1 MMRAKPNHSR
11 VRLAIAILLGVH
23 SLAMAGEEAAAPSKQ
38 ALAIDR
44 GRKIYLTGV
53 PADGAPLAASVGSPA
68 MEVPAS
74 ILKCVN
80 CHGRDGRG
88 QVEGGIAPANIRW
101 EELTKPS
108 GSVAAGRRQRTAY
121 SGKLLIRAIAQGLDA
136 SGNPLDS
143 AMPRYRLTHEQAAD
157 LVAYLEVLGCEADPG
172 VTETSLKIG
181 VVLPPANVTGSARAI
196 REVIAAFALQ
206 VNEQGGFYGR
216 TLRLSFVTSP
226 DDVEARAGAIRDL
239 VETEQP
245 FALISSY
252 VAGCEE
258 EVGRYLE
265 DNKIPLIG
273 PIALY
278 AKDEPSRHRHVFHLV
293 AGLAGQG
300 EALGRFAAQLP
311 ELSHSAAL
319 MVRREGDDE
328 IRTLSVTIGKRLM
341 DGGWV
346 AARDVA
352 LTENST
358 PDWATLLRSGDTGS
372 VFWFAPAS
380 GLDQFYRA
388 AVKAGSYPFLFA
400 PSALAGNE
408 LLSAPA
414 GFAGRIFSS
423 FPTLPSDQTS
433 AGRSELLKLASEG
446 HAFDGNFPRMALSSA
461 KLLAHG
467 LRQMGKE
474 VSREKLVETLENLYD
489 YNTEQTP
496 AVTFTRNRRVGAQ
509 GVHVVG
515 IDTQRKS
522 LILPSTWVPLN

>member
-1 MMRAKPNHSR
+1 MRTGRNRRRA
-11 VRLAIAILLGVH
+11 RLFSAFLSGMCA
-23 SLAMAGEEAAAPSKQ
+23 LALAAEEPAPSERS
-38 ALAIDR
+38 AAISR
-44 GRKIYLTGV
+44 GRQIYLTGV
-53 PADGAPLAASVGSPA
+53 PVNGAPLSASVGDPA
-68 MEVPAS
+68 MDVPAS
-74 ILKCVN
+74 ILKCSN
-80 CHGRDGRG
+80 CHGSDGRG
-88 QVEGGIAPANIRW
+88 KAEGGVTPANIRW
-101 EELTKPS
+101 EELTKPATS
-108 GSVAAGRRQRTAY
+108 GPAGRRRSAY
-121 SGKLLIRAIAQGLDA
+121 SGKLLVRAIALGIDA
-136 SGNPLDS
+136 SGNRLDP

-157 LVAYLEVLGCEADPG
+157 LVAYLEVLGRETDPG

-181 VVLPPANVTGSARAI
+181 VVLPPASITGSAQAI
-196 REVIAAFALQ
+196 REVIAAFVLQ

-216 TLRLSFVTSP
+216 KVRLSFVTSP
-226 DDVEARAGAIRDL
+226 DEIEARAGAIRDF

-258 EVGRYLE
+258 EIGRYLE
-265 DNKIPLIG
+265 ENKIPLIG

-311 ELSHSAAL
+311 QLKHSVAL
-319 MVRREGDDE
+319 MVRREGDDQ
-328 IRTLSVTIGKRLM
+328 IRTLTETIGKRLI

-352 LTENST
+352 LTETST
-358 PDWATLLRSGDTGS
+358 PDWAALLWGGDTCS

-380 GLDQFYRA
+380 GLDEFYRA

-400 PSALAGNE
+400 PSALTGRE

-433 AGRSELLKLASEG
+433 AGRSELLKLAGEG
-446 HAFDGNFPRMALSSA
+446 HVFDGNFPRIALSSA

-474 VSREKLVETLENLYD
+474 VSREKLVETLENFYD
-489 YNTEQTP
+489 YNTGQTP
-496 AVTFTRNRRVGAQ
+496 AVTFNRNRRVGAQ

-522 LILPSTWVPLN
+522 LVLPSTWIPLN

>member
-1 MMRAKPNHSR
+1 MCA
-11 VRLAIAILLGVH
+11 LA
-23 SLAMAGEEAAAPSKQ
+23 LAAEEPAPSERS
-38 ALAIDR
+38 AAISR
-44 GRKIYLTGV
+44 GRQIYLTGV
-53 PADGAPLAASVGSPA
+53 PVNGAPLSASVGDPA
-68 MEVPAS
+68 MDVPAS
-74 ILKCVN
+74 ILKCSN
-80 CHGRDGRG
+80 CHGSDGRG
-88 QVEGGIAPANIRW
+88 KAEGGVTPANIRW
-101 EELTKPS
+101 EELTKPATS
-108 GSVAAGRRQRTAY
+108 GPAGRRRSAY
-121 SGKLLIRAIAQGLDA
+121 SGKLLVRAIALGIDA
-136 SGNPLDS
+136 SGNRLDP

-157 LVAYLEVLGCEADPG
+157 LVAYLEVLGRETDPG

-181 VVLPPANVTGSARAI
+181 VVLPPASITGSAQAI
-196 REVIAAFALQ
+196 REVIAAFVLQ

-216 TLRLSFVTSP
+216 KVRLSFVTSP
-226 DDVEARAGAIRDL
+226 DEIEARAGAIRDF

-258 EVGRYLE
+258 EIGRYLE
-265 DNKIPLIG
+265 ENKIPLIG

-311 ELSHSAAL
+311 QLKHSVAL
-319 MVRREGDDE
+319 MVRREGDDQ
-328 IRTLSVTIGKRLM
+328 IRTLTETIGKRLI

-352 LTENST
+352 LTETST
-358 PDWATLLRSGDTGS
+358 PDWAGLLRGGDTCS

-380 GLDQFYRA
+380 GLDEFYRA

-400 PSALAGNE
+400 PSALTGRE

-433 AGRSELLKLASEG
+433 AGRSELLKLAGEG
-446 HAFDGNFPRMALSSA
+446 HVFDGNFPRIALSSA

-474 VSREKLVETLENLYD
+474 VSREKLVETLENFYD
-489 YNTEQTP
+489 YNTGQTP
-496 AVTFTRNRRVGAQ
+496 AVTFNRNRRVGAQ

-522 LILPSTWVPLN
+522 LVLPSTWIPLN

>member
-1 MMRAKPNHSR
+1 MCA
-11 VRLAIAILLGVH
+11 LA
-23 SLAMAGEEAAAPSKQ
+23 LAAEEPAPSERS
-38 ALAIDR
+38 AAISR
-44 GRKIYLTGV
+44 GRQIYLTGV
-53 PADGAPLAASVGSPA
+53 PVNGAPLSASVGDPA
-68 MEVPAS
+68 MDVPAS
-74 ILKCVN
+74 ILKCSN
-80 CHGRDGRG
+80 CHGSDGRG
-88 QVEGGIAPANIRW
+88 KAEGGVTPANIRW
-101 EELTKPS
+101 EELTKPATS
-108 GSVAAGRRQRTAY
+108 GPAGRRRSAY
-121 SGKLLIRAIAQGLDA
+121 SGKLLVRAIALGIDA
-136 SGNPLDS
+136 SGNRLDP

-157 LVAYLEVLGCEADPG
+157 LVAYLEVLGRETDPG

-181 VVLPPANVTGSARAI
+181 VVLPPASITGSAQAI
-196 REVIAAFALQ
+196 REVIAAFVLQ

-216 TLRLSFVTSP
+216 KVRLSFVTSP
-226 DDVEARAGAIRDL
+226 DEIEARAGAIRDF

-258 EVGRYLE
+258 EIGRYLE
-265 DNKIPLIG
+265 ENKIPLIG

-311 ELSHSAAL
+311 QLKHSVAL
-319 MVRREGDDE
+319 MVRREGDDQ
-328 IRTLSVTIGKRLM
+328 IRTLTETIGKRLI

-352 LTENST
+352 LTGTST
-358 PDWATLLRSGDTGS
+358 PDWAGLLRGGDTCS

-380 GLDQFYRA
+380 GLDEFYRA

-400 PSALAGNE
+400 PSALTGRE

-433 AGRSELLKLASEG
+433 AGRSELLKLAGEG
-446 HAFDGNFPRMALSSA
+446 HVFDGNFPRIALSSA

-474 VSREKLVETLENLYD
+474 VSREKLVETLENFYD
-489 YNTEQTP
+489 YNTGQTP
-496 AVTFTRNRRVGAQ
+496 AVTFNRNRRVGAQ

-522 LILPSTWVPLN
+522 LVLPSTWIPLN

>member
-1 MMRAKPNHSR
+1 MRTGRNRRRA
-11 VRLAIAILLGVH
+11 RLFSAFLPGMCA
-23 SLAMAGEEAAAPSKQ
+23 LALAAEEPAPSERS
-38 ALAIDR
+38 AAISR
-44 GRKIYLTGV
+44 GRQIYLTGV
-53 PADGAPLAASVGSPA
+53 PVNGAPLSASVGDPA
-68 MEVPAS
+68 MDVPAS
-74 ILKCVN
+74 ILKCSN
-80 CHGRDGRG
+80 CHGSDGRG
-88 QVEGGIAPANIRW
+88 KAEGGVTPANIRW
-101 EELTKPS
+101 EELTKPATS
-108 GSVAAGRRQRTAY
+108 GPAGRRRSAY
-121 SGKLLIRAIAQGLDA
+121 SGKLLVRAIALGIDA
-136 SGNPLDS
+136 SGNRLDP

-157 LVAYLEVLGCEADPG
+157 LVAYLEVLGRETDPG
-172 VTETSLKIG
+172 VTETSVKIG
-181 VVLPPANVTGSARAI
+181 VVLPPASITGSAQAI
-196 REVIAAFALQ
+196 REVIAAFVLQ

-216 TLRLSFVTSP
+216 KVRLSFVTSP
-226 DDVEARAGAIRDL
+226 DEIEARAGAIRDF

-258 EVGRYLE
+258 EIGRYLE
-265 DNKIPLIG
+265 ENKIPLIG

-311 ELSHSAAL
+311 QLKHSVAL
-319 MVRREGDDE
+319 MVRREGDDQ
-328 IRTLSVTIGKRLM
+328 IRTLTETIGKRLT

-352 LTENST
+352 LTETST
-358 PDWATLLRSGDTGS
+358 PDWAALLRGGDTCS

-380 GLDQFYRA
+380 GLDEFYRA

-400 PSALAGNE
+400 PSALTGRE

-433 AGRSELLKLASEG
+433 AGRSELLKLAGEG
-446 HAFDGNFPRMALSSA
+446 HVFDGNFPRIALSSA

-474 VSREKLVETLENLYD
+474 VSREKLVETLENFYD
-489 YNTEQTP
+489 YNTGQTP
-496 AVTFTRNRRVGAQ
+496 AVTFNRNRRVGAQ

-522 LILPSTWVPLN
+522 LVLPSTWIPLN

>member
-1 MMRAKPNHSR
+1 MRTGRNRRRA
-11 VRLAIAILLGVH
+11 RLFSAFLPGMCA
-23 SLAMAGEEAAAPSKQ
+23 LALAAEEPAPSERS
-38 ALAIDR
+38 AAISR
-44 GRKIYLTGV
+44 GRQIYLTGV
-53 PADGAPLAASVGSPA
+53 PVNGAPLSASVGDPA
-68 MEVPAS
+68 MDVPAS
-74 ILKCVN
+74 ILKCSN
-80 CHGRDGRG
+80 CHGSDGRG
-88 QVEGGIAPANIRW
+88 KAEGGVTPANIRW
-101 EELTKPS
+101 EELTKPATS
-108 GSVAAGRRQRTAY
+108 GPAGRRRSAY
-121 SGKLLIRAIAQGLDA
+121 SGKLLVRAIALGIDA
-136 SGNPLDS
+136 SGNRLDP

-157 LVAYLEVLGCEADPG
+157 LVAYLEVLGRETDPG

-181 VVLPPANVTGSARAI
+181 VVLPPASITGSAQAI
-196 REVIAAFALQ
+196 REVIAAFVLQ

-216 TLRLSFVTSP
+216 KVRLSFVTSP
-226 DDVEARAGAIRDL
+226 DEIEARAGAIRDF

-258 EVGRYLE
+258 EIGRYLE
-265 DNKIPLIG
+265 ENKIPLIG

-311 ELSHSAAL
+311 QLKHSVAL
-319 MVRREGDDE
+319 MVHREGDDQ
-328 IRTLSVTIGKRLM
+328 IRTLTETIGKRLI

-352 LTENST
+352 LTETST
-358 PDWATLLRSGDTGS
+358 PNWAALLRGGDTCS

-380 GLDQFYRA
+380 GLDEFYRA

-400 PSALAGNE
+400 PSALTGRE

-433 AGRSELLKLASEG
+433 AGRSELLKLAGEG
-446 HAFDGNFPRMALSSA
+446 HVFDGNFPRIALSSA

-467 LRQMGKE
+467 LGQMGKE
-474 VSREKLVETLENLYD
+474 VSREKLVETLENFYD
-489 YNTEQTP
+489 YNTGQTP
-496 AVTFTRNRRVGAQ
+496 AVTFNRNRRVGAQ

-522 LILPSTWVPLN
+522 LVLPSTWIPLN

>member
-1 MMRAKPNHSR
+1 MRTGRNRRRA
-11 VRLAIAILLGVH
+11 RLFSAFLPGMCA
-23 SLAMAGEEAAAPSKQ
+23 LALAAEEPAPSERS
-38 ALAIDR
+38 AAISR
-44 GRKIYLTGV
+44 GRQIYLTGV
-53 PADGAPLAASVGSPA
+53 PVNGAPLSASVGDPA
-68 MEVPAS
+68 MDVPAS
-74 ILKCVN
+74 ILKCSN
-80 CHGRDGRG
+80 CHGSDGRG
-88 QVEGGIAPANIRW
+88 KAEGGVTPANIRW
-101 EELTKPS
+101 EELTKPATS
-108 GSVAAGRRQRTAY
+108 GPAGRRRSAY
-121 SGKLLIRAIAQGLDA
+121 SGKLLVRAIALGIDA
-136 SGNPLDS
+136 SGNRLDP

-157 LVAYLEVLGCEADPG
+157 LVAYLEVLGRETDPG
-172 VTETSLKIG
+172 VTATSLKIG
-181 VVLPPANVTGSARAI
+181 VVLPPASITGSAQAI
-196 REVIAAFALQ
+196 REVIAAFVLQ

-216 TLRLSFVTSP
+216 KVRLSFVTSP
-226 DDVEARAGAIRDL
+226 DEIEARAGAIRDF

-258 EVGRYLE
+258 EIGRYLE
-265 DNKIPLIG
+265 ENKIPLIG

-311 ELSHSAAL
+311 QLKHSVAL
-319 MVRREGDDE
+319 MVRREGDDQ
-328 IRTLSVTIGKRLM
+328 IRTLTETIGKRLI

-352 LTENST
+352 LTETST
-358 PDWATLLRSGDTGS
+358 PDWAALLWGGDTCS

-380 GLDQFYRA
+380 GLDEFYRA

-400 PSALAGNE
+400 PSALTGRE

-433 AGRSELLKLASEG
+433 AGRSELLKLAGEG
-446 HAFDGNFPRMALSSA
+446 HVFDGNFPRIALSSA

-474 VSREKLVETLENLYD
+474 VSREKLVETLENFYD
-489 YNTEQTP
+489 YNTGQTP
-496 AVTFTRNRRVGAQ
+496 AVTFNRNRRVGAQ

-522 LILPSTWVPLN
+522 LVLPSTWIPLN

>member
-1 MMRAKPNHSR
+1 MN
-11 VRLAIAILLGVH
+11 
-23 SLAMAGEEAAAPSKQ
+23 
-38 ALAIDR
+38 
-44 GRKIYLTGV
+44 
-53 PADGAPLAASVGSPA
+53 GAPLSASVGDPA
-68 MEVPAS
+68 MDVPAS
-74 ILKCVN
+74 ILKCSN
-80 CHGRDGRG
+80 CHGSDGRG
-88 QVEGGIAPANIRW
+88 KAEGGVTPANIRW
-101 EELTKPS
+101 EELTKPATS
-108 GSVAAGRRQRTAY
+108 GPAGRRRSAY
-121 SGKLLIRAIAQGLDA
+121 SGKLLVRAIALGIDA
-136 SGNPLDS
+136 SGNRLDP

-157 LVAYLEVLGCEADPG
+157 LVAYLEVLGRETDPG

-181 VVLPPANVTGSARAI
+181 VVLPPASITGSAQAI
-196 REVIAAFALQ
+196 REVIAAFVLQ

-216 TLRLSFVTSP
+216 KVRLSFVTSP
-226 DDVEARAGAIRDL
+226 DEIEARAGAIRDF

-258 EVGRYLE
+258 EIGRYLE
-265 DNKIPLIG
+265 ENKIPLIG

-293 AGLAGQG
+293 AGLAGQC

-311 ELSHSAAL
+311 QLKHSVAL
-319 MVRREGDDE
+319 MVRREGDDQ
-328 IRTLSVTIGKRLM
+328 IRTLTETIGKRLI

-352 LTENST
+352 LTETST
-358 PDWATLLRSGDTGS
+358 PDWAALLRGGDTCS

-380 GLDQFYRA
+380 GLDEFYRA
-388 AVKAGSYPFLFA
+388 AVKAGSYPFLLA
-400 PSALAGNE
+400 PSALTGRE

-433 AGRSELLKLASEG
+433 AGRSELLKLAGEG
-446 HAFDGNFPRMALSSA
+446 HVFDGNFPRIALSSA

-474 VSREKLVETLENLYD
+474 VSREKLVETLENFYD
-489 YNTEQTP
+489 YNTGQTP
-496 AVTFTRNRRVGAQ
+496 AVTFNRNRRVGAQ

-522 LILPSTWVPLN
+522 LVLPSTWIPLN

>member
-1 MMRAKPNHSR
+1 MRTGRNRRRA
-11 VRLAIAILLGVH
+11 RLFSAFLPGMCA
-23 SLAMAGEEAAAPSKQ
+23 LALAAEEPAPSERS
-38 ALAIDR
+38 AAISR
-44 GRKIYLTGV
+44 GRQIYLTGV
-53 PADGAPLAASVGSPA
+53 PVNGAPLSASVGDPA
-68 MEVPAS
+68 MDVPAS
-74 ILKCVN
+74 ILKCSN
-80 CHGRDGRG
+80 CHGSDGRG
-88 QVEGGIAPANIRW
+88 KAEGGVTPANIRW
-101 EELTKPS
+101 EELTKPATS
-108 GSVAAGRRQRTAY
+108 GPAGRRRGAY
-121 SGKLLIRAIAQGLDA
+121 SGKLLVRAIALGIDA
-136 SGNPLDS
+136 SGNRLDP

-157 LVAYLEVLGCEADPG
+157 LVAYLEVLGRETDPG

-181 VVLPPANVTGSARAI
+181 VVLPPASITGSAQAI
-196 REVIAAFALQ
+196 REVIAAFVLQ

-216 TLRLSFVTSP
+216 KVRLSFVTSP
-226 DDVEARAGAIRDL
+226 DEIEARAGAIRDF

-258 EVGRYLE
+258 EIGRYLE
-265 DNKIPLIG
+265 ENKIPLIG

-311 ELSHSAAL
+311 QLKHSVAL
-319 MVRREGDDE
+319 MVRREGDDQ
-328 IRTLSVTIGKRLM
+328 IRTLTETIGKRLI

-352 LTENST
+352 LSETST
-358 PDWATLLRSGDTGS
+358 PDWAALLWGGDTCS

-380 GLDQFYRA
+380 GLDEFYRA

-400 PSALAGNE
+400 PSALTGRE

-433 AGRSELLKLASEG
+433 AGRSELLKLAGEG
-446 HAFDGNFPRMALSSA
+446 HVFDGNFPRIALSSA

-474 VSREKLVETLENLYD
+474 VSREKLVETLENFYD
-489 YNTEQTP
+489 YNTGQTP
-496 AVTFTRNRRVGAQ
+496 AVTFNRNRRVGAQ

-522 LILPSTWVPLN
+522 LVLPSTWIPLN

>member
-1 MMRAKPNHSR
+1 MRTGRNHR
-11 VRLAIAILLGVH
+11 RARLFSAFLSGMCA
-23 SLAMAGEEAAAPSKQ
+23 LALAAEEPAPSERS
-38 ALAIDR
+38 AAISR
-44 GRKIYLTGV
+44 GRQIYLTGV
-53 PADGAPLAASVGSPA
+53 PVNGASLSASVGDPA
-68 MEVPAS
+68 MDVPAS
-74 ILKCVN
+74 ILKCSN
-80 CHGRDGRG
+80 CHGSDGRG
-88 QVEGGIAPANIRW
+88 KAEGGVTPANIRW
-101 EELTKPS
+101 EELTKPATS
-108 GSVAAGRRQRTAY
+108 GPAGRRRSAY
-121 SGKLLIRAIAQGLDA
+121 SGKLLVRAIALGIDA
-136 SGNPLDS
+136 SGNRLDP

-157 LVAYLEVLGCEADPG
+157 LVAYLEVLGRETDPG

-181 VVLPPANVTGSARAI
+181 VVLPPASITGSAQAI
-196 REVIAAFALQ
+196 REVIAAFVLQ

-216 TLRLSFVTSP
+216 KVRLSFVTSP
-226 DDVEARAGAIRDL
+226 DEIEARAGAIRDF

-258 EVGRYLE
+258 EIGRYLE
-265 DNKIPLIG
+265 ENKIPLIG

-311 ELSHSAAL
+311 QLKHSVAL
-319 MVRREGDDE
+319 MVRREGDDQ
-328 IRTLSVTIGKRLM
+328 IRTLTETIGKRLI

-352 LTENST
+352 LTETST
-358 PDWATLLRSGDTGS
+358 PDWAALLWGGDTCS

-380 GLDQFYRA
+380 GLDEFYRA

-400 PSALAGNE
+400 PSALTGRE

-433 AGRSELLKLASEG
+433 AGRSELLKLAGEG
-446 HAFDGNFPRMALSSA
+446 HVFDGNFPRIALSSA

-474 VSREKLVETLENLYD
+474 VSREKLVETLENFYD
-489 YNTEQTP
+489 YNTGQTP
-496 AVTFTRNRRVGAQ
+496 AVTFNRNRRVGAQ

-522 LILPSTWVPLN
+522 LVLPSTWIPLN

>member
-1 MMRAKPNHSR
+1 MRTGRNRRRA
-11 VRLAIAILLGVH
+11 RLFSAFLPGMCA
-23 SLAMAGEEAAAPSKQ
+23 LALAAEEPAPSERS
-38 ALAIDR
+38 AAVSR
-44 GRKIYLTGV
+44 GRQIYLTGV
-53 PADGAPLAASVGSPA
+53 PVNGAPLSASVGDPA
-68 MEVPAS
+68 MDVPAS
-74 ILKCVN
+74 ILKCSN
-80 CHGRDGRG
+80 CHGSDGRG
-88 QVEGGIAPANIRW
+88 KAEGGVTPANIRW
-101 EELTKPS
+101 EELTKPATS
-108 GSVAAGRRQRTAY
+108 GPAGRRRSAY
-121 SGKLLIRAIAQGLDA
+121 SGKLLVRAIALGIDA
-136 SGNPLDS
+136 SGNRLDP

-157 LVAYLEVLGCEADPG
+157 LVAYLEVLGRETDPG

-181 VVLPPANVTGSARAI
+181 VVLPPTSITGSAQAI
-196 REVIAAFALQ
+196 REVIAAFVLQ

-216 TLRLSFVTSP
+216 KVRLSFVTSP
-226 DDVEARAGAIRDL
+226 DEIEARAGAIRDF

-252 VAGCEE
+252 LAGCEE
-258 EVGRYLE
+258 EIGRYLE
-265 DNKIPLIG
+265 ENKIPLIG

-311 ELSHSAAL
+311 QLKHSVAL
-319 MVRREGDDE
+319 MVRREGDDQ
-328 IRTLSVTIGKRLM
+328 IRTLTETIGKRLI
-341 DGGWV
+341 DDGWV
-346 AARDVA
+346 AARDVT
-352 LTENST
+352 LTETST
-358 PDWATLLRSGDTGS
+358 PDWAALLRGGDTCS

-380 GLDQFYRA
+380 GLDEFYRA
-388 AVKAGSYPFLFA
+388 AVKAGSNPFLFA
-400 PSALAGNE
+400 PSALTGRE

-433 AGRSELLKLASEG
+433 AGRSELLKLAGEG
-446 HAFDGNFPRMALSSA
+446 HVLDGNFPRIALSSA

-474 VSREKLVETLENLYD
+474 VSREKLVETLENFYD
-489 YNTEQTP
+489 YNTGQTP
-496 AVTFTRNRRVGAQ
+496 AVTFNRNRRVGAQ

-522 LILPSTWVPLN
+522 LVLPSTWIPLN

>member
-1 MMRAKPNHSR
+1 MRTGRNRRRA
-11 VRLAIAILLGVH
+11 RLFSAFLSGMCA
-23 SLAMAGEEAAAPSKQ
+23 LALAAEEPAPSERS
-38 ALAIDR
+38 AAISR
-44 GRKIYLTGV
+44 GRQIYLTGV
-53 PADGAPLAASVGSPA
+53 PVNGAPLSASVGDPA
-68 MEVPAS
+68 MDVPAS
-74 ILKCVN
+74 ILKCSN
-80 CHGRDGRG
+80 CHGSDGRG
-88 QVEGGIAPANIRW
+88 KAEGGVTPANIRW
-101 EELTKPS
+101 EELTKPATS
-108 GSVAAGRRQRTAY
+108 GPAGRRRSAY
-121 SGKLLIRAIAQGLDA
+121 SGKLLVRAIALGIDA
-136 SGNPLDS
+136 SGNRLDP

-157 LVAYLEVLGCEADPG
+157 LVAYLEVLGRETDPG

-181 VVLPPANVTGSARAI
+181 VVLPPASITGSAQAI
-196 REVIAAFALQ
+196 REVIAAFVLQ

-216 TLRLSFVTSP
+216 KVRLSFVTSP
-226 DDVEARAGAIRDL
+226 DEIEARAGAIRDF

-258 EVGRYLE
+258 EIGRYLE
-265 DNKIPLIG
+265 ENKIPLIG

-311 ELSHSAAL
+311 QLKHSVAL
-319 MVRREGDDE
+319 MVRREGDDQ
-328 IRTLSVTIGKRLM
+328 IRTLTETIGKRLI

-346 AARDVA
+346 AAREVA
-352 LTENST
+352 LTETST
-358 PDWATLLRSGDTGS
+358 PDWAALLRGGDTCS

-380 GLDQFYRA
+380 GLDEFYRA

-400 PSALAGNE
+400 PSALTGRE

-433 AGRSELLKLASEG
+433 AGRSELLKLAGEG
-446 HAFDGNFPRMALSSA
+446 HVFDGNFPRIALSSA

-474 VSREKLVETLENLYD
+474 VSREKLVETLENFYD
-489 YNTEQTP
+489 YNTGQTP
-496 AVTFTRNRRVGAQ
+496 AVTFNRNRRVGAQ

-522 LILPSTWVPLN
+522 LVLPSTWIPLN

>member
-1 MMRAKPNHSR
+1 MCA
-11 VRLAIAILLGVH
+11 LA
-23 SLAMAGEEAAAPSKQ
+23 LAAEEPAPSERS
-38 ALAIDR
+38 AAISR
-44 GRKIYLTGV
+44 GRQIYLTGV
-53 PADGAPLAASVGSPA
+53 PVNGAPLSASVGDPA
-68 MEVPAS
+68 MDVPAS
-74 ILKCVN
+74 ILKCSN
-80 CHGRDGRG
+80 CHGSDGRG
-88 QVEGGIAPANIRW
+88 KAEGGVTPANIRW
-101 EELTKPS
+101 EELTKPATS
-108 GSVAAGRRQRTAY
+108 GPAGRRRSAY
-121 SGKLLIRAIAQGLDA
+121 SGKLLVRAIALGIDA
-136 SGNPLDS
+136 SGNRLDP

-157 LVAYLEVLGCEADPG
+157 LVAYLEVLGRETDPG

-181 VVLPPANVTGSARAI
+181 VVLPPASITGSAQAI
-196 REVIAAFALQ
+196 REVIAAFVLQ

-216 TLRLSFVTSP
+216 KVRLSFVTSP
-226 DDVEARAGAIRDL
+226 DEIEARAGAIRDF

-258 EVGRYLE
+258 EIGRYLE
-265 DNKIPLIG
+265 ENKIPLIG

-311 ELSHSAAL
+311 QLKHSVAL
-319 MVRREGDDE
+319 MVRREGDDQ
-328 IRTLSVTIGKRLM
+328 IRTLTETIGKLLI

-352 LTENST
+352 LTETST
-358 PDWATLLRSGDTGS
+358 PDWAALLRGGDTCS

-380 GLDQFYRA
+380 GLDEFYRA
-388 AVKAGSYPFLFA
+388 AGKAGSYPFLFA
-400 PSALAGNE
+400 PSALTGRE
-408 LLSAPA
+408 LLSAPT

-433 AGRSELLKLASEG
+433 AGRSELLKLAGEG
-446 HAFDGNFPRMALSSA
+446 HVFDGNFPRIALSSA

-474 VSREKLVETLENLYD
+474 ISREKLVETLENFYD
-489 YNTEQTP
+489 YNTGQTP
-496 AVTFTRNRRVGAQ
+496 AVTFNRNRRVGAQ

-522 LILPSTWVPLN
+522 LVLPSTWIPLN

>member
-1 MMRAKPNHSR
+1 MRTGRNHR
-11 VRLAIAILLGVH
+11 RARLFSAFLSGMCA
-23 SLAMAGEEAAAPSKQ
+23 LALAAEEPAPSERS
-38 ALAIDR
+38 AAISR
-44 GRKIYLTGV
+44 GRQIYLTGV
-53 PADGAPLAASVGSPA
+53 PVNGASLSASVGDPA
-68 MEVPAS
+68 MDVPAS
-74 ILKCVN
+74 ILKCSN
-80 CHGRDGRG
+80 CHGSDGRG
-88 QVEGGIAPANIRW
+88 KAEGGVTPANIRW
-101 EELTKPS
+101 EELTKPATS
-108 GSVAAGRRQRTAY
+108 GPAGRRRSAY
-121 SGKLLIRAIAQGLDA
+121 SGKLLVRAIALGIDA
-136 SGNPLDS
+136 SGNRLDP

-157 LVAYLEVLGCEADPG
+157 LVAYLEVLGRETDPG

-181 VVLPPANVTGSARAI
+181 VVLPPASITGSAQAI
-196 REVIAAFALQ
+196 REVIAAFVLQ

-216 TLRLSFVTSP
+216 KVRLSFVTSP
-226 DDVEARAGAIRDL
+226 DEIEARAGAIRDF

-258 EVGRYLE
+258 EIGRYLE
-265 DNKIPLIG
+265 ENKIPLIG

-311 ELSHSAAL
+311 QLKHSVAL
-319 MVRREGDDE
+319 MVRREGDDQ
-328 IRTLSVTIGKRLM
+328 IRTLTETIGKRLI

-352 LTENST
+352 LTETST
-358 PDWATLLRSGDTGS
+358 PDWAALLRGGDTCS

-380 GLDQFYRA
+380 GLDEFYRA

-400 PSALAGNE
+400 PSALTGRE

-433 AGRSELLKLASEG
+433 AGRSELLKLAGEG
-446 HAFDGNFPRMALSSA
+446 HVFDGNFPRIALSSA

-474 VSREKLVETLENLYD
+474 VSREKLVETLENFYD
-489 YNTEQTP
+489 YNTGQTP
-496 AVTFTRNRRVGAQ
+496 AVTFNRNRRVGAQ

-522 LILPSTWVPLN
+522 LVLPSTWIPLN

>member
-1 MMRAKPNHSR
+1 MN
-11 VRLAIAILLGVH
+11 
-23 SLAMAGEEAAAPSKQ
+23 
-38 ALAIDR
+38 
-44 GRKIYLTGV
+44 
-53 PADGAPLAASVGSPA
+53 GAPLSASVGDPA
-68 MEVPAS
+68 MDVPAS
-74 ILKCVN
+74 ILKCSN
-80 CHGRDGRG
+80 CHGSDGRG
-88 QVEGGIAPANIRW
+88 KAEGGVTPANIRW
-101 EELTKPS
+101 EELTKPATS
-108 GSVAAGRRQRTAY
+108 GPAGRRRGAY
-121 SGKLLIRAIAQGLDA
+121 SGKLLVRAIALGIDA
-136 SGNPLDS
+136 SGNRLDP

-157 LVAYLEVLGCEADPG
+157 LVAYLEVLGRETDPG

-181 VVLPPANVTGSARAI
+181 VVLPPASITGSAQAI
-196 REVIAAFALQ
+196 REVIAAFVLQ

-216 TLRLSFVTSP
+216 KVRLSFVTSP
-226 DDVEARAGAIRDL
+226 DEIEARAGAIRDF

-258 EVGRYLE
+258 EIGRYLE
-265 DNKIPLIG
+265 ENKIPLIG

-311 ELSHSAAL
+311 QLKHSVAL
-319 MVRREGDDE
+319 MVRREGDDQ
-328 IRTLSVTIGKRLM
+328 IRTLTETIGKRLI

-352 LTENST
+352 LSETST
-358 PDWATLLRSGDTGS
+358 PDWAALLWGGDTCS

-380 GLDQFYRA
+380 GLDEFYRA

-400 PSALAGNE
+400 PSALTGRE

-433 AGRSELLKLASEG
+433 AGRSELLKLAGEG
-446 HAFDGNFPRMALSSA
+446 HVFDGNFPRIALSSA

-474 VSREKLVETLENLYD
+474 VSREKLVETLENFYD
-489 YNTEQTP
+489 YNTGQTP
-496 AVTFTRNRRVGAQ
+496 AVTFNRNRRVGAQ

-522 LILPSTWVPLN
+522 LVLPSTWIPLN

>member
-1 MMRAKPNHSR
+1 MCA
-11 VRLAIAILLGVH
+11 LA
-23 SLAMAGEEAAAPSKQ
+23 LAAEEPAPSERS
-38 ALAIDR
+38 AAISR
-44 GRKIYLTGV
+44 GRQIYLTGV
-53 PADGAPLAASVGSPA
+53 PVNGAPLSASVGDPA
-68 MEVPAS
+68 MDVPAS
-74 ILKCVN
+74 ILKCSN
-80 CHGRDGRG
+80 CHGSDGRG
-88 QVEGGIAPANIRW
+88 KAEGGVTPANIRW
-101 EELTKPS
+101 EELTKPATS
-108 GSVAAGRRQRTAY
+108 GPAGRRRSAY
-121 SGKLLIRAIAQGLDA
+121 SGKLLVRAIALGIDA
-136 SGNPLDS
+136 SGNRLDP

-157 LVAYLEVLGCEADPG
+157 LVAYLEVLGRETDPG

-181 VVLPPANVTGSARAI
+181 VVLPPASITGSAQAI
-196 REVIAAFALQ
+196 REVIAAFVLQ

-216 TLRLSFVTSP
+216 KVRLSFVTSP
-226 DDVEARAGAIRDL
+226 DEIEARAGAIRDF

-258 EVGRYLE
+258 EIGRYLE
-265 DNKIPLIG
+265 ENKIPLIG

-311 ELSHSAAL
+311 QLKHSVAL
-319 MVRREGDDE
+319 MVRREGDDQ
-328 IRTLSVTIGKRLM
+328 IRTLTQTIGKRLI

-352 LTENST
+352 LTETST
-358 PDWATLLRSGDTGS
+358 PDWAALLWGGDTCS

-380 GLDQFYRA
+380 GLDEFYRA

-400 PSALAGNE
+400 PSALTGRE

-414 GFAGRIFSS
+414 GFAGRIFSL

-433 AGRSELLKLASEG
+433 AGRSELLKLAGEG
-446 HAFDGNFPRMALSSA
+446 HVFDGNFPRIALSSA

-474 VSREKLVETLENLYD
+474 VSREKLVETLENFYD
-489 YNTEQTP
+489 YNTGQTP
-496 AVTFTRNRRVGAQ
+496 AVTFNRNRRVGAQ

-522 LILPSTWVPLN
+522 LVLPSTWIPLN

>member
-1 MMRAKPNHSR
+1 MN
-11 VRLAIAILLGVH
+11 
-23 SLAMAGEEAAAPSKQ
+23 
-38 ALAIDR
+38 
-44 GRKIYLTGV
+44 
-53 PADGAPLAASVGSPA
+53 GAPLSASVGDPA
-68 MEVPAS
+68 MDVPAS
-74 ILKCVN
+74 ILKCSN
-80 CHGRDGRG
+80 CHGSDGRG
-88 QVEGGIAPANIRW
+88 KAEGGVTPANIRW
-101 EELTKPS
+101 EELTKPATS
-108 GSVAAGRRQRTAY
+108 GPAGRRRSAY
-121 SGKLLIRAIAQGLDA
+121 SGKLLVRAIALGIDA
-136 SGNPLDS
+136 SGNRLDP

-157 LVAYLEVLGCEADPG
+157 LVAYLEVLGRETDPG

-181 VVLPPANVTGSARAI
+181 VVLPPASITGSAQAI
-196 REVIAAFALQ
+196 REVIAAFVLQ

-216 TLRLSFVTSP
+216 KVRLSFVTSP
-226 DDVEARAGAIRDL
+226 DEIEARAGAIRDF

-258 EVGRYLE
+258 EIGRYLE
-265 DNKIPLIG
+265 ENKIPLIG

-311 ELSHSAAL
+311 QLKHSVAL
-319 MVRREGDDE
+319 MVRREGDDQ
-328 IRTLSVTIGKRLM
+328 IRTLMETIGKRLI

-352 LTENST
+352 LTETST
-358 PDWATLLRSGDTGS
+358 PDWAALLWGGDTCS

-380 GLDQFYRA
+380 GLDEFYRA

-400 PSALAGNE
+400 PSALTGRE

-433 AGRSELLKLASEG
+433 AGRSELLKLAGEG
-446 HAFDGNFPRMALSSA
+446 HVFDGNFPRIALSSA

-474 VSREKLVETLENLYD
+474 VSREKLVETLENFYD
-489 YNTEQTP
+489 YNTGQTP
-496 AVTFTRNRRVGAQ
+496 AVTFNRNRRVGAQ

-522 LILPSTWVPLN
+522 LVLPSTWIPLN

>member
-1 MMRAKPNHSR
+1 MCA
-11 VRLAIAILLGVH
+11 LA
-23 SLAMAGEEAAAPSKQ
+23 LAAEEPAPSERSD
-38 ALAIDR
+38 AISR
-44 GRKIYLTGV
+44 GRQIYLTGV
-53 PADGAPLAASVGSPA
+53 PVNGAPLSASVGDPA
-68 MEVPAS
+68 MDVPAS
-74 ILKCVN
+74 ILKCSN
-80 CHGRDGRG
+80 CHGSDGRG
-88 QVEGGIAPANIRW
+88 KAEGGVTPANIRW
-101 EELTKPS
+101 EELTKPVTS
-108 GSVAAGRRQRTAY
+108 GPAGRRRSAY
-121 SGKLLIRAIAQGLDA
+121 SGKLLVRAIALGIDA
-136 SGNPLDS
+136 SGNRLDP

-157 LVAYLEVLGCEADPG
+157 LVAYLEVLGRETDPG

-181 VVLPPANVTGSARAI
+181 VVLPPASITGSAQAI
-196 REVIAAFALQ
+196 REVIAAFVLQ

-216 TLRLSFVTSP
+216 KVRLSFVTSP
-226 DDVEARAGAIRDL
+226 DEIEARAGAIRDF

-258 EVGRYLE
+258 EIGRYLE
-265 DNKIPLIG
+265 ENKIPLIG

-311 ELSHSAAL
+311 QLKHSVAL
-319 MVRREGDDE
+319 MVRREGDDQ
-328 IRTLSVTIGKRLM
+328 IRTLTETIGKRLI

-352 LTENST
+352 LTETST
-358 PDWATLLRSGDTGS
+358 PDWAGLLRGGDTCS

-380 GLDQFYRA
+380 GLDEFYRA

-400 PSALAGNE
+400 PSALTGRE

-433 AGRSELLKLASEG
+433 AGRSELLKLAGEG
-446 HAFDGNFPRMALSSA
+446 HVFDGNFPRIALSSA

-474 VSREKLVETLENLYD
+474 VSREKLVETLENFYD
-489 YNTEQTP
+489 YNTGQTP
-496 AVTFTRNRRVGAQ
+496 AVTFNRNRRVGAQ

-522 LILPSTWVPLN
+522 LVLPSTWIPLN

>member
-1 MMRAKPNHSR
+1 MRTGRNRRRA
-11 VRLAIAILLGVH
+11 RLFSAFLPGMCA
-23 SLAMAGEEAAAPSKQ
+23 LALAAEEPAPSVRS
-38 ALAIDR
+38 AAISR
-44 GRKIYLTGV
+44 GRQIYSTGV
-53 PADGAPLAASVGSPA
+53 PANGAPLSASVGDPA
-68 MEVPAS
+68 MDVPAS
-74 ILKCVN
+74 ILKCSN
-80 CHGRDGRG
+80 CHGSDGRG
-88 QVEGGIAPANIRW
+88 KAEGGVTPANIRW
-101 EELTKPS
+101 EELTKPATS
-108 GSVAAGRRQRTAY
+108 GPAGRRRSAY
-121 SGKLLIRAIAQGLDA
+121 SGKLLVRAIALGIDA
-136 SGNPLDS
+136 SGNRLDP

-157 LVAYLEVLGCEADPG
+157 LVAYLEVLGRETDPG

-181 VVLPPANVTGSARAI
+181 VVLPPASITGSAQAI
-196 REVIAAFALQ
+196 REVIAAFVLQ

-216 TLRLSFVTSP
+216 KVRFSFVTSP
-226 DDVEARAGAIRDL
+226 DEIEARAGAIRDF

-258 EVGRYLE
+258 EIGRYLE
-265 DNKIPLIG
+265 ENKIPLIG

-311 ELSHSAAL
+311 QLKHSVAL
-319 MVRREGDDE
+319 MVRREGDDQ
-328 IRTLSVTIGKRLM
+328 IRTLTETIGKRLI

-352 LTENST
+352 LTETST
-358 PDWATLLRSGDTGS
+358 PDWAGLLRGGDTCS

-380 GLDQFYRA
+380 GLDEFYRA

-400 PSALAGNE
+400 PSALTGRE

-433 AGRSELLKLASEG
+433 AGRSELLKLAGEG
-446 HAFDGNFPRMALSSA
+446 HVFDGNFPRIALSSA

-474 VSREKLVETLENLYD
+474 VSREKLVETLENFYD
-489 YNTEQTP
+489 YNTGQTP
-496 AVTFTRNRRVGAQ
+496 AVTFNRNRRVGAQ

-522 LILPSTWVPLN
+522 LVLPSTWIPLN

>member
-1 MMRAKPNHSR
+1 
-11 VRLAIAILLGVH
+11 
-23 SLAMAGEEAAAPSKQ
+23 
-38 ALAIDR
+38 
-44 GRKIYLTGV
+44 
-53 PADGAPLAASVGSPA
+53 
-68 MEVPAS
+68 
-74 ILKCVN
+74 
-80 CHGRDGRG
+80 
-88 QVEGGIAPANIRW
+88 
-101 EELTKPS
+101 
-108 GSVAAGRRQRTAY
+108 
-121 SGKLLIRAIAQGLDA
+121 
-136 SGNPLDS
+136 
-143 AMPRYRLTHEQAAD
+143 
-157 LVAYLEVLGCEADPG
+157 
-172 VTETSLKIG
+172 LKIG
-181 VVLPPANVTGSARAI
+181 VVLPPASITGSAQAI
-196 REVIAAFALQ
+196 REVIAAFVLQ

-216 TLRLSFVTSP
+216 KVRLSFVTSP
-226 DDVEARAGAIRDL
+226 DEIEARAGAIRDF

-258 EVGRYLE
+258 EIGRYLE
-265 DNKIPLIG
+265 ENKIPLIG

-311 ELSHSAAL
+311 QLKHSVAL
-319 MVRREGDDE
+319 MVRREGDDQ
-328 IRTLSVTIGKRLM
+328 IRTLTETIGKRLI

-352 LTENST
+352 LTETST
-358 PDWATLLRSGDTGS
+358 PDWAALLRGGDTCS

-380 GLDQFYRA
+380 GLDEFYRA

-400 PSALAGNE
+400 PSALTGRE

-433 AGRSELLKLASEG
+433 AGRSELLKLAGEG
-446 HAFDGNFPRMALSSA
+446 HVFDGNFPRIALSSA
-461 KLLAHG
+461 KLLAHS

-474 VSREKLVETLENLYD
+474 VSREKLVETLENFYD
-489 YNTEQTP
+489 YNTGQTP
-496 AVTFTRNRRVGAQ
+496 AVTFNRNRRVGAQ

-522 LILPSTWVPLN
+522 LVLPSTWIPLN

>member
-1 MMRAKPNHSR
+1 MCA
-11 VRLAIAILLGVH
+11 LA
-23 SLAMAGEEAAAPSKQ
+23 LAAEEPAPSERS
-38 ALAIDR
+38 AAISR
-44 GRKIYLTGV
+44 GRQIYSTGV
-53 PADGAPLAASVGSPA
+53 PVNGAPLSASVGDPA
-68 MEVPAS
+68 MDVPAS
-74 ILKCVN
+74 ILKCSN
-80 CHGRDGRG
+80 CHGSDGRG
-88 QVEGGIAPANIRW
+88 KAEGGVTPANIRW
-101 EELTKPS
+101 EELTKPATS
-108 GSVAAGRRQRTAY
+108 GPAGRRRSAY
-121 SGKLLIRAIAQGLDA
+121 SGKLLVRAIALGIDA
-136 SGNPLDS
+136 SGNRLDP

-157 LVAYLEVLGCEADPG
+157 LVAYLEVLGRETDPG

-181 VVLPPANVTGSARAI
+181 VVLPPASITGSAQAI
-196 REVIAAFALQ
+196 REVIAAFVLQ

-216 TLRLSFVTSP
+216 KVRLSFVTSP
-226 DDVEARAGAIRDL
+226 DEIEARAGAIRDF

-258 EVGRYLE
+258 EIGRYLE
-265 DNKIPLIG
+265 ENKIPLIG

-311 ELSHSAAL
+311 QLKHSVAL
-319 MVRREGDDE
+319 MVRREGDDQ
-328 IRTLSVTIGKRLM
+328 IRTLTETIGKRLI

-352 LTENST
+352 LTETSM
-358 PDWATLLRSGDTGS
+358 PDWAALLWGGDTCS

-380 GLDQFYRA
+380 GLDEFYRA

-400 PSALAGNE
+400 PSALTGRE

-433 AGRSELLKLASEG
+433 AGRSELLKLAGEG
-446 HAFDGNFPRMALSSA
+446 HVFDGNFPRIALSSA

-474 VSREKLVETLENLYD
+474 VSREKLVETLENFYD
-489 YNTEQTP
+489 YNTGQTP
-496 AVTFTRNRRVGAQ
+496 AVTFNRNRRVGAQ

-522 LILPSTWVPLN
+522 LVLPSTWIPLN